1 MKAWPIS
8 QVAFYASWEVLFT
21 GALWE
26 EVAVHER
33 NSAEVMV
40 AGRSTVYHADPDSLM
55 IFGGHTANIP
65 AFRYQYYFSLKPE
78 I

>member
-1 MKAWPIS
+1 MQAWPIS
-8 QVAFYASWEVLFT
+8 QVAFYVSWEGFFT

-40 AGRSTVYHADPDSLM
+40 AGHRTVYHADTDSP
-55 IFGGHTANIP
+55 IGFGHHTTHIP
-65 AFRYQYYFSLKPE
+65 AFRYQHYFSLNQ
-78 I
+78 